1 MLPPGK
7 GAASNFVQHRI
18 AQCSNV
24 KIKLWYSTVATTVS
38 SSEIMSQPWK
48 KRAVELNY
56 TMPNYLQWQMQIV
69 VRLKVATQTRAGL
82 CRLTDRVPSEA
93 MLADINTALCTIPN
107 TSITETSELIN
118 TTLTVIPEALEY
130 KIKDSGRGSP
140 LWKRRPEAKISK
152 TRKDVSQLSEMQ
164 KSITRDRDPGWK
176 TNTLRCL

>member
-1 MLPPGK
+1 MLPPEK
-7 GAASNFVQHRI
+7 GAASNFVWYQI

-24 KIKLWYSTVATTVS
+24 KIKLWYSTVATTAR
-38 SSEIMSQPWK
+38 SSEIMCQPWK
-48 KRAVELNY
+48 KSAVELNY

-69 VRLKVATQTRAGL
+69 VRLKVATQTSAGL
-82 CRLTDRVPSEA
+82 CTHWQSLQKR
-93 MLADINTALCTIPN
+93 CTIPN

-140 LWKRRPEAKISK
+140 LWRRRPEAKISK

-164 KSITRDRDPGWK
+164 KSSMRDRDPGWK
-176 TNTLRCL
+176 TNTLRCLLLRL